1 MGVGVKLSMDI
12 KHNVLV
18 KYNQIRAE
26 DDTKWKI
33 EVVQRDIQDNF
44 MDESKYLVV
53 HDLVYRLQQ

>member
-18 KYNQIRAE
+18 KYNQIRTE

-33 EVVQRDIQDNF
+33 EVVQRDIQHNF

>member
-18 KYNQIRAE
+18 KYNQIRAK

-33 EVVQRDIQDNF
+33 EVVQRDIQHNF